1 MNRKLVLLTALAAG
15 TQSFSIRAQ
24 VSPAPPQPAG
34 PVAPPT
40 APPPPQAVPAKIAV
54 ISFDQAVIA
63 TNEGQRAMM
72 ELQKKYEPK
81 QKQFEALNTEID
93 TLKKQLQAGA
103 ATMSQEDQASR
114 VKTIDTKQKQLD
126 RDVEDARTAFQSD
139 QQDLFNKVAQK
150 FAVVMNKYVAD
161 NGYTILL
168 NAGAEQSPIMWIA
181 STPNTDIS
189 FAVVT
194 AYNTASGIAPPPPDA
209 PGATP
214 SAAPRST
221 APRSAT
227 PSTTPHTTTPKPQ

>member
-15 TQSFSIRAQ
+15 TQPFAVRAQ
-24 VSPAPPQPAG
+24 VSPAPPQPSVA
-34 PVAPPT
+34 APPS

-81 QKQFEALNTEID
+81 QKQFEGLNTEIEG
-93 TLKKQLQAGA
+93 LKKQLQAA
-103 ATMSQEDQASR
+103 PATMSQEDRVSR
-114 VKTIDTKQKQLD
+114 AKTIDTKQKQLD

-139 QQDLFNKVAQK
+139 QQDVFNKVAQK

-181 STPNTDIS
+181 PTPNTDVS
-189 FAVVT
+189 LAVVA
-194 AYNTASGIAPPPPDA
+194 AYNTASGIAPPPPQGPA
-209 PGATP
+209 SAP

-221 APRSAT
+221 PPRSAT
-227 PSTTPHTTTPKPQ
+227 PSTAPHTTTPKPQ